1 MWSKLRRNLKKIIP
15 AAAGIVLAAVAVVF
29 AHTGDLP
36 ESFDRLTA
44 RADKIQFL
52 DRSGIPL
59 NASYLNYW
67 NVHDTLRL
75 YETPPLLVKMFVAAE
90 DRNFYSHSG
99 VDWRARAAALFQNIK
114 AGKIVRGASSLSEQ
128 VVRMIIPRP
137 RTFFSKI
144 VEGIDAVRL
153 EHRFSKNDILEFY
166 LNQVPYAAN
175 RRGVKQAALFYFSK
189 TPDRLSLR
197 ETAALVVLVR
207 APSSFDLYGS
217 ADKINGLID
226 RQLRAFAEQNI
237 ISKTELQAALKE
249 KINLSA
255 PELNVAAPHFLEY
268 VRSLDLPAGRAVE
281 TTLDA
286 FLQKKVAALARQRL
300 KDLRYRHVS
309 NAAVLV
315 IERETGNI
323 LAWAV
328 ESSDKDTAAVNAVL
342 APRQPASAQKPL
354 LYALA
359 LTKGMTAATKIK
371 DAPFARA
378 VGSGVHHFKNYS
390 RSYYGDVTVR
400 QALGN
405 SLNIPALKTIE
416 FVGIKTYFG
425 FLQRLGFS
433 HFEKSADFYR
443 EGLALGNAEVTLLE
457 LSRAYLMLAG
467 GGVLKPLRA
476 FKEQDGE
483 KEKRMLPETAATLI
497 GNILSD
503 PLARQLEFGADS
515 ILNFPVQTAV
525 KTGTSTDY
533 RDAWAMGYNADF
545 VAGVWLGNLTYE
557 PMLDVTGA
565 SGPALLL
572 RSVFTELN
580 KIKNSG
586 PLPLSARLEKRT
598 IGEKT
603 EYFDPDVVET
613 AFFEPD
619 APVIVSP
626 ADGVM
631 LAVDPRVPKQHQGY
645 PFSVSFLPEDAS
657 IVWFVGEKPQPATRE
672 DTFFWR
678 LEKGSHTVRAE
689 MTLKN
694 GEKILLSK
702 RRLTV
707 Q

>member
-15 AAAGIVLAAVAVVF
+15 AAAGIVLAAAAVVF

-153 EHRFSKNDILEFY
+153 ERRFSKNDILEFY

-433 HFEKSADFYR
+433 HFEKNADFYR

-631 LAVDPRVPKQHQGY
+631 LAVDPRVPKQHQSY
-645 PFSVSFLPEDAS
+645 PFSVSFLPEGAG
-657 IVWFVGEKPQPATRE
+657 IVWFVDEKPQPAARE
-672 DTFFWR
+672 ETFFWR
-678 LEKGSHTVRAE
+678 PEKGSHTVRAE